1 MRRLLVAGF
10 IAVAAQSAYAAD
22 LPDVPILRGSFRD
35 APVVSRTVWQG
46 FYVGGQAGYG
56 SSTMAFEDLNQTGWP
71 SLPGTTH
78 RATIFGAFGGYNA
91 QFEDVVIG
99 LDASYMHGT
108 FSGDSSNQSTVIG
121 TPLTVTRTSTGA
133 MSVKDFG
140 SLRVRGGYAIGNFL
154 PYAFAGVGLGRADT
168 SRSIGIQGFFDA
180 AGLIPAGPP
189 TILRTDTKNQFVHGV
204 SAGVGV
210 DMMLFGGVFLR
221 AEYEYLQFTSTIPTN
236 IHSVRGGLGYKF

>member
-10 IAVAAQSAYAAD
+10 IAVAAQSAHAAD
-22 LPDVPILRGSFRD
+22 LPDLPILRGSFRD

-56 SSTMAFEDLNQTGWP
+56 ASNMGFEDFNEVGWP
-71 SLPGTTH
+71 PLVGATH
-78 RATIFGAFGGYNA
+78 RASAFGGFGGYNA

-108 FSGDSSNQSTVIG
+108 FAGSAFGQRTTIDP
-121 TPLTVTRTSTGA
+121 PLTVTRTSTAA

-140 SLRVRGGYAIGNFL
+140 SVRVRGGYAFGNFL
-154 PYAFAGVGLGRADT
+154 PYAFAGLGLGRADT
-168 SRSIGIQGFFDA
+168 SQSLTIEGVYTSTGISS
-180 AGLIPAGPP
+180 GPP
-189 TILRTDTKNQFVHGV
+189 TTLRTDTKNQFVHGV
-204 SAGVGV
+204 SAGVGL

-221 AEYEYLQFTSTIPTN
+221 AEYENLQFTSTLNTN

>member
-1 MRRLLVAGF
+1 MRRLLVAVF
-10 IAVAAQSAYAAD
+10 IAVAAQSAHAAD
-22 LPDVPILRGSFRD
+22 LPDLPILRGSFRD

-56 SSTMAFEDLNQTGWP
+56 ASNMAFEDLNLTGWP
-71 SLPGTTH
+71 PLSGATH
-78 RATIFGAFGGYNA
+78 RASAFGGFGGYNA

-108 FSGDSSNQSTVIG
+108 FSGSASNQSTVIG
-121 TPLTVTRTSTGA
+121 SPQTVIRTSTGS

-154 PYAFAGVGLGRADT
+154 PYAFAGLGLGRADT
-168 SRSIGIQGFFDA
+168 SQSIGIQGFFTDT
-180 AGLIPAGPP
+180 GLPYAPA

-221 AEYEYLQFTSTIPTN
+221 AEYEYLQFTSSIPTN